1 MKLYVGNIPR
11 LASEVALHRW
21 FAEAGF
27 HVEAIHF
34 IRDGQS
40 GALYGFC
47 FVEISGAGIPK
58 KALRHLNK
66 RASWGRSLVV
76 QQASPEIEKG
86 GTSELKAWFNPTSA
100 QAAGRSEK
108 AVLFSWSASSA

>member
-11 LASEVALHRW
+11 LASEEALQRW
-21 FAEAGF
+21 FAESGF

-47 FVEISGAGIPK
+47 FVEMGGSGIPK
-58 KALRHLNK
+58 KGLRHLNK
-66 RASWGRSLVV
+66 RAFWGRPLVV
-76 QQASPEIEKG
+76 QQVSSEIEKR
-86 GTSELKAWFNPTSA
+86 GTSELKAWFNPTPA
-100 QAAGRSEK
+100 QATDRSER
-108 AVLFSWSASSA
+108 AVLFSWRGSSA